1 MLKPVN
7 HNNHEFSV
15 DVHVQGTQMYC
26 GSELALAVKRE
37 AEDVLVLLCA
47 YDGFG
52 GWTLHYI
59 LLTTPEDSQV
69 SSCAFSPRSLP
80 TSLRTCL

>member
-7 HNNHEFSV
+7 HTNHEFSV

-47 YDGFG
+47 YVMMDLVVGHCITFC
-52 GWTLHYI
+52 LQHRR
-59 LLTTPEDSQV
+59 TP
-69 SSCAFSPRSLP
+69 R
-80 TSLRTCL
+80 